1 MESTI
6 ENHKNVNKLR
16 DNRVIEIMRGK
27 KTRNRTRNKIKNI
40 KMQNL
45 GRV

>member
-16 DNRVIEIMRGK
+16 DNRVIEIMREE
-27 KTRNRTRNKIKNI
+27 KNE
-40 KMQNL
+40 KQNTE
-45 GRV
+45 